1 MFLLLPT
8 IEAKLIAFQPPK
20 SRELAIG
27 FALAKGLAIV

>member
-1 MFLLLPT
+1 MFLLLPA

-27 FALAKGLAIV
+27 FAIEFGQE